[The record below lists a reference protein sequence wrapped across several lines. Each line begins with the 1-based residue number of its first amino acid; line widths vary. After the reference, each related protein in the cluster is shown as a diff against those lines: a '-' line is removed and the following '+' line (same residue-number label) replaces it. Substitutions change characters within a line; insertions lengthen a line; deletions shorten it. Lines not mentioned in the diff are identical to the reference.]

1 MSHAQTAARAGPVI
15 DADSHVLEPADLWE
29 SRLDP
34 EYRDRGVR
42 IYERDGLETLEI
54 GGVVVLQGTLAGLG
68 GVETTP
74 RTKLFDGSM
83 RYVDGCP
90 PASYD
95 AAARLTLYD
104 EWGVDAGVVFP
115 TIGILPFATDDMG
128 LLNAMMTAYNRWQA
142 DFAADGHGR
151 IIPIA
156 TINLRDRDAAIAELD
171 RCLALGFKGVFLP
184 PEPID
189 GRLPGDPWFDPVW
202 ARCAEA
208 GVPLCF
214 HVVVRFSGTGVP
226 FEGWLQAGAGMLFG
240 FSLGSTAQ
248 LIPAIAHMALSGVFD
263 RIPLLKVL
271 AVEAGCGWAPYL
283 MDRLDEKHDILGGIM
298 SATRERPS
306 HYMRNNIWYVAE
318 PEERTISSVLD
329 LVGEDRVLWGSDYP
343 HIDSTLDAP
352 NQIRASLAGLS
363 PARQRAVLGD
373 NAVAVFNLPG

>member
-1 MSHAQTAARAGPVI
+1 M
-15 DADSHVLEPADLWE
+15 LEPPDLWE

-34 EYRDRGVR
+34 QYRDRGVR
-42 IYERDGLETLEI
+42 IFERDGVEHLEI
-54 GGVVVLQGTLAGLG
+54 GGTIVLSGTLAGLG
-68 GVETTP
+68 GVDTTP
-74 RTKLFDGSM
+74 RIKLFDGSM

-95 AAARLTLYD
+95 AAARLQLYD

-115 TIGILPFATDDMG
+115 TIGILPFVTDDMD
-128 LLNAMMTAYNRWQA
+128 LLNAMMTAYNRWQT

-151 IIPIA
+151 ILPIA
-156 TINLRDRDAAIAELD
+156 NLNLRDLDAAIAELD
-171 RCLALGFKGVFLP
+171 QCLERGFRGVFVP

-189 GRLPGDPWFDPVW
+189 GRLPGDPYFDPLW

-208 GVPLCF
+208 GIPLCF
-214 HVVVRFSGTGVP
+214 HVVVRFTGTGVP
-226 FEGWLQAGAGMLFG
+226 FEGWLTAGAGMLFG

-263 RIPLLKVL
+263 RIPALKVL

-283 MDRLDEKHDILGGIM
+283 MDRLDEKHHILGGM
-298 SATRERPS
+298 TAATKEKPS
-306 HYMRNNIWYVAE
+306 DYMRNNIWYVAE

-352 NQIRASLAGLS
+352 NQIRASIAGLS
-363 PARQRAVLGD
+363 PARQHAVLGD
-373 NAVAVFNLPG
+373 SAAAVFGLS